1 MSFRFPVVCLLAVV
15 LGLPAWSPAAGKP
28 GTAVSRFRQ
37 DRFAIG
43 AFWLTF
49 PDDER
54 LDARFR
60 EIAEANFTLVFGPVG
75 GFTAS
80 NAAKHIK
87 LCQKHDLR
95 AIVLCRGVPDEQ
107 LPDGPACWGYR
118 LWDEPNAKMFDQLA
132 VRVNKL
138 RQVRPG
144 RLGYINLYPN
154 YANDRQLGA
163 AGYEEYV
170 QRFLKTVDV
179 DVLSMDHYPPFKPK
193 TDGRRRYC
201 QNLETM
207 RKHSVSKRIPFWN
220 YFNTAPFGPHTDP
233 TEAQIRWQVYTS
245 IAYGAK
251 GVAYFTY
258 GTPDTFEFPKGSAIL
273 QRDGSRTRH
282 WYQARRINARIKKL
296 GPTLMQLRSTGVYRV
311 KPGDDPADALL
322 ATPIL
327 TISRD

>member
-1 MSFRFPVVCLLAVV
+1 MSSRFPVVCLLAVV
-15 LGLPAWSPAAGKP
+15 LGLPAWLPAAGKP

-49 PDDER
+49 SDDER
-54 LDARFR
+54 LDARFG

-179 DVLSMDHYPPFKPK
+179 DVLSMDHYPPFKPR
-193 TDGRRRYC
+193 TDGRRAVLLTNYRFAYTAWPTVVFDVPTG
-201 QNLETM
+201 QVREVDQRTGRVRAAYDDSPDMPGLQ
-207 RKHSVSKRIPFWN
+207 VSLDAGEGRLFLLP
-220 YFNTAPFGPHTDP
+220 
-233 TEAQIRWQVYTS
+233 
-245 IAYGAK
+245 AK
-251 GVAYFTY
+251 TNVSG
-258 GTPDTFEFPKGSAIL
+258 
-273 QRDGSRTRH
+273 R
-282 WYQARRINARIKKL
+282 
-296 GPTLMQLRSTGVYRV
+296 
-311 KPGDDPADALL
+311 
-322 ATPIL
+322 
-327 TISRD
+327 